1 MNKSLPESRAS
12 SSGRSHASENVENV
26 DAAADP
32 QEDSL
37 PVDEIEDGS
46 ADQQEP
52 LVDDSA
58 AEPVFAG
65 RGPRRRQSA
74 AELPV
79 GTRSIDTRGGRLCC
93 WAAQWWCRRRRAEC
107 QQRWSWTGWSP
118 RRNRKSEWSCG
129 TGSSSRVWMFVAC
142 KISTQH

>member
-58 AEPVFAG
+58 AEQPSDDVVVDEQNANNDEAG
-65 RGPRRRQSA
+65 QDEVQEETENQNEA
-74 AELPV
+74 AEQVAHHACGCLLPAKYQLN
-79 GTRSIDTRGGRLCC
+79 TRCC
-93 WAAQWWCRRRRAEC
+93 SVTCR
-107 QQRWSWTGWSP
+107 
-118 RRNRKSEWSCG
+118 
-129 TGSSSRVWMFVAC
+129 
-142 KISTQH
+142 

>member
-12 SSGRSHASENVENV
+12 SSVRSHASENVENV

-93 WAAQWWCRRRRAEC
+93 
-107 QQRWSWTGWSP
+107 
-118 RRNRKSEWSCG
+118 
-129 TGSSSRVWMFVAC
+129 
-142 KISTQH
+142 